1 MVRRVTLNDTLTRPV
16 RPRRTA
22 LGLVLASVV
31 LGGTLTACGSDVDNT
46 TCGELKGKSTDEV
59 IDLFKEAAEEEDDQ
73 DVKDAVEAVD
83 GFDDEQ
89 RDAFASTLKSACE
102 GEDDDTKLK
111 DVEG

>member
-1 MVRRVTLNDTLTRPV
+1 MTLDKTLLPAHL

-31 LGGTLTACGSDVDNT
+31 LSGALTACGSDADNT

-59 IDLFKEAAEEEDDQ
+59 IDLFKDAAKDEDGQ

-83 GFDDEQ
+83 GFDDEK
-89 RDAFASTLKSACE
+89 RDAFANSIKAGCA

-111 DVEG
+111 DIGN

>member
-1 MVRRVTLNDTLTRPV
+1 MNLNDTLPRPLH
-16 RPRRTA
+16 RSRRTA

-59 IDLFKEAAEEEDDQ
+59 IDLVKEAAEEEDGQ
-73 DVKDAVEAVD
+73 DAQDIKDAVKTIEDA
-83 GFDDEQ
+83 GDEQ
-89 RDAFASTLKSACE
+89 RDAFAASLKTACD

-111 DVEG
+111 DING